1 MRHERDHDQTAMHAE
16 ASIQAQSALKGALA
30 AADQRA
36 ETAELALQDALAKVD
51 LTTKWEEDSSH
62 ELRHCAGTT
71 LLISRSCF
79 CDMELRFSDWRDE

>member
-30 AADQRA
+30 TADQRA

-62 ELRHCAGTT
+62 EAGWWGT
-71 LLISRSCF
+71 SRNQAQRIAQIF
-79 CDMELRFSDWRDE
+79 NIFF